1 MKGSDFIFDYVDLL
15 HQKCHKI
22 ILNHNRSYIDCPD
35 WMKNKKEEINHINK
49 GDNKR
54 FQYTATLAL
63 NHEETGENL
72 KRI

>member
-1 MKGSDFIFDYVDLL
+1 
-15 HQKCHKI
+15 
-22 ILNHNRSYIDCPD
+22 
-35 WMKNKKEEINHINK
+35 MKNKKEEIHHINK